1 MAGKSRH
8 RTEATLA
15 GLDSLRCE
23 EQTRDHDGF
32 AADLLVTWEA
42 PCLRRRGRETRRWLR
57 NAAALLAKERSDT
70 GVGMGWHRCA
80 VSSIV
85 YEYGGGGA
93 ENRSI

>member
-57 NAAALLAKERSDT
+57 NAAALLAKERKRHWRGD
-70 GVGMGWHRCA
+70 GMAPVCSQQYRL
-80 VSSIV
+80 
-85 YEYGGGGA
+85 
-93 ENRSI
+93 